1 MPLFQRWFGKQKFR
15 RLADSF
21 TLTDSNK
28 QATLCQWIRQ
38 QADAGDTVIVLCHF
52 QSSFLQNQQ
61 AIQAAEIDFEILA
74 DPVDELN
81 LANRI
86 RTEFRGKVVLTMA
99 AMLNQSPDTTRLN
112 NDLAYRE
119 KNDNQPSVAVIV
131 TERYP
136 ITSQDDMIE
145 SFFHQTQLPVA
156 IGYVISFED
165 PMLRHLLG
173 ERFIALLKQ
182 LGLGSNDLISST
194 MTNKELSRQLVQA
207 TRSVENETV
216 ATSPEEWIEL
226 NLKQQER

>member
-1 MPLFQRWFGKQKFR
+1 M
-15 RLADSF
+15 
-21 TLTDSNK
+21 
-28 QATLCQWIRQ
+28 
-38 QADAGDTVIVLCHF
+38 IVLCHF

-136 ITSQDDMIE
+136 ITSQDL
-145 SFFHQTQLPVA
+145 S
-156 IGYVISFED
+156 
-165 PMLRHLLG
+165 
-173 ERFIALLKQ
+173 
-182 LGLGSNDLISST
+182 LIH
-194 MTNKELSRQLVQA
+194 
-207 TRSVENETV
+207 
-216 ATSPEEWIEL
+216 I
-226 NLKQQER
+226 